1 MSGRPT
7 VGNDNSDR
15 RAATFARVGAQQ
27 NNYHCE
33 VGLYRL
39 DSWKLLDTISCF
51 NAPSTFKIK
60 SRSDVVI

>member
-1 MSGRPT
+1 MKKLLIMMSGRPT

-39 DSWKLLDTISCF
+39 DS
-51 NAPSTFKIK
+51 
-60 SRSDVVI
+60 